1 MVEVK
6 TGVPEQSVVVK
17 TSKMM
22 LPVGL
27 KPPDRVAVS
36 DAEFGEPP
44 RVIVAGET
52 DVVIVG
58 LALFTVRI
66 SAGSPQPVETAP
78 LFESPLYE
86 AIQ

>member
-1 MVEVK
+1 MVDVK

-17 TSKMM
+17 TWKMM

-36 DAEFGEPP
+36 DAELGDPP
-44 RVIVAGET
+44 MVSVAGET
-52 DVVIVG
+52 DVVTVG
-58 LALFTVRI
+58 EALCTV
-66 SAGSPQPVETAP
+66 STSPGSPHPVETAP
-78 LFESPLYE
+78 LFPSPLYE